1 MRTSSTLRVV
11 VVALLAGGSICAHA
25 EAPTATAGSSAPT
38 AAAGGPVLVRE
49 GKRLVDAPGLLRI
62 QGDAWVFETVTE
74 GRRRSF
80 SLMPSLKLGE
90 LEQVAA
96 ARGEGEYR
104 VSGRVYVY
112 QRRNFLLVESF
123 SSVGEREEAQQ
134 AESATGAPS
143 VADLI
148 REFEQSRADRNQQRS
163 GPGERRG
170 EAVALR
176 REGTQLTLA
185 KGR

>member
-80 SLMPSLKLGE
+80 SLMPSLKLGGVGE
-90 LEQVAA
+90 GAA
-96 ARGEGEYR
+96 ARGGGEYPG
-104 VSGRVYVY
+104 SGRVYVY
-112 QRRNFLLVESF
+112 QRRNFLLLSNFASIGEAEELESP
-123 SSVGEREEAQQ
+123 
-134 AESATGAPS
+134 ESATGAPS

-148 REFEQSRADRNQQRS
+148 REFEANRAERKRT
-163 GPGERRG
+163 PGEG
-170 EAVALR
+170 
-176 REGTQLTLA
+176 G
-185 KGR
+185 